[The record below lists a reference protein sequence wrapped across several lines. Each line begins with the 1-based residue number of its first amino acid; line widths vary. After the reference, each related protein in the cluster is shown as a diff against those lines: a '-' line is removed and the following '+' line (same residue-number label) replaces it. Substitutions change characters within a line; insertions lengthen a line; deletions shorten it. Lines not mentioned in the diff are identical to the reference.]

1 MAGLCATAA
10 SYRGP
15 PIKAPA
21 ADPIR
26 VAPCSS
32 ASCSPCACSA
42 AAVRWSPAGLEQLP
56 AAPSWLVALALG
68 AQIVI
73 ISVLPQGDPTLHH
86 VVHLST
92 YALTAAFA
100 LLNRRV
106 PGVGLAAIGGVLNL
120 AAITSNGGVMPA
132 SASALRIAGFTSPG
146 SGFANSAAVEHAH
159 LAWLGDVFALPA
171 SWPVHNVFSVGDVL
185 LVTGILI
192 GLHVLCGTAPA
203 RRAAYPVTVEGVE
216 LVPHPAG
223 DAVVQVATVP
233 HRGMATGDLLV
244 GDGAAQQRLRPL
256 PGTSRITGY
265 EVPASL
271 LGAGTPRLALALP
284 NASIMRLATVTMRPE
299 TDSWIPAH
307 QVGDR

>member
-1 MAGLCATAA
+1 MFLGVLFALCLLSVPLCGGRLQA
-10 SYRGP
+10 
-15 PIKAPA
+15 
-21 ADPIR
+21 
-26 VAPCSS
+26 
-32 ASCSPCACSA
+32 
-42 AAVRWSPAGLEQLP
+42 LEQLRLR
-56 AAPSWLVALALG
+56 ASWLVAIALG

-73 ISVLPQGDPTLHH
+73 ISVLPQGDRTLHH

-100 LLNRRV
+100 MLNRRV
-106 PGVGLAAIGGVLNL
+106 PGVGLAAIGGLLNL

-192 GLHVLCGTAPA
+192 GLHVLCGTALA
-203 RRAAYPVTVEGVE
+203 RRAGAYPVTVQGVE

-256 PGTSRITGY
+256 PGTSRVTGY

-271 LGAGTPRLALALP
+271 LGDGPPRLALALP
-284 NASIMRLATVTMRPE
+284 NASIMRLAPVTMRPE

-307 QVGDR
+307 HVGDR